1 MIPFCTK
8 LDAFILN
15 GYVEAD
21 HDQVGFDGDITS
33 VGGHIPIVVM
43 FTQGFIVGAY
53 VIFLLRK
60 RNEWFYL
67 YLA

>member
-1 MIPFCTK
+1 MIPFCKK
-8 LDAFILN
+8 LDAYILN
-15 GYVEAD
+15 RFVEAD

-53 VIFLLRK
+53 VIFFIALRK
-60 RNEWFYL
+60 
-67 YLA
+67 